1 MEYCCFSKILLIN
14 WWDIFL
20 IKFKRTS
27 THTVVRKMYKP
38 WGAMPLILST
48 NKVPEPS
55 TKAGFKQKLDHKA
68 RNSYFL
74 EISSL

>member
-1 MEYCCFSKILLIN
+1 
-14 WWDIFL
+14 
-20 IKFKRTS
+20 
-27 THTVVRKMYKP
+27 
-38 WGAMPLILST
+38 MPLILST